1 MQGRRMD
8 SFVPSER
15 LRARLR
21 TARLRGTAA
30 RLAVLAV
37 LEQAGGPKTHLEV
50 FEALSHLG
58 LDRATVYRNLVTLSD
73 EGFASRTDL
82 GDHVWR
88 FELLSESG
96 HEGPRHAHYVC
107 TDCGE
112 VSCMKE
118 VEVEAVAPPAHPGAP
133 GKVTEILFK
142 GVCDKCDS
150 EPSML
155 G

>member
-1 MQGRRMD
+1 MRD
-8 SFVPSER
+8 FVPSER
-15 LRARLR
+15 LRNRLR
-21 TARLRGTAA
+21 EAQLRGTSA

-50 FEALSHLG
+50 FELLSHLG

-88 FELLSESG
+88 FELLQESG
-96 HEGPRHAHYVC
+96 HEGARHAHYVC

-118 VEVEAVAPPAHPGAP
+118 VEVETVSPPVRTGAP

-142 GVCDKCDS
+142 GVCDKCDN
-150 EPSML
+150 EPSVER
-155 G
+155 

>member
-1 MQGRRMD
+1 MD

-21 TARLRGTAA
+21 EAQLRGTSA

-37 LEQAGGPKTHLEV
+37 LEQAVGPKTHLEV
-50 FEALSHLG
+50 FELLVHLG
-58 LDRATVYRNLVTLSD
+58 LDRATVYRNLVALAD
-73 EGFASRTDL
+73 AGFASRTDL

-88 FELLSESG
+88 FELLQQGG
-96 HEGPRHAHYVC
+96 HEGGRHAHYVC

-118 VEVEAVAPPAHPGAP
+118 VEVEAVSPPTRVAAP
-133 GKVTEILFK
+133 GKVTEVLFK
-142 GVCDKCDS
+142 GVCDKCDN
-150 EPSML
+150 EPEVIGSR
-155 G
+155 